1 MEKSPF
7 LMGKLT
13 INENLWGYMKI
24 VKSMGISSL
33 FIYGDIGIYET
44 YWEINILTDSISHF
58 VDI

>member
-1 MEKSPF
+1 
-7 LMGKLT
+7 MGKLT